1 MVLFLI
7 VICIYSQAGSI
18 AAVGGRYDNLI
29 RNVSRKGVAAI
40 GVNLGYERVFT
51 ICKQ

>member
-18 AAVGGRYDNLI
+18 AAGGRYDNLI

-40 GVNLGYERVFT
+40 GGNLGYERVFT
-51 ICKQ
+51 IFKQ